1 MSVPAITSATPAAR
15 KVEALAFIVHY
26 IMRRRTSPS
35 LEEIAQQ
42 LEVSKSRVRTLLAQ
56 LVADGAI
63 ERPMGTQRAI
73 VVPGLLLRLAKEELR
88 AAGWVVDDDTQ
99 RARFA
104 APLPQ
109 DNLALVAIIKHVPDD
124 APSRH
129 EA

>member
-1 MSVPAITSATPAAR
+1 M
-15 KVEALAFIVHY
+15 AFIVEY
-26 IMRRRTSPS
+26 IIQRRFSPS
-35 LEEIAQQ
+35 MDEIRAH
-42 LEVSKSRVRTLLAQ
+42 LGVSKQRVGTLLAQ
-56 LVADGAI
+56 LVKDGSI

-73 VVPGLLLRLAKEELR
+73 VVPGLMVEIAKRELR
-88 AAGWVVDDDTQ
+88 AVGWVVDEDMK

-109 DNLALVAIIKHVPDD
+109 DNLALVAIIEHVPDD